1 MTTFLDRWNLQPQER
16 RLVVIVA
23 AILFG
28 MLNLWFVWPHF
39 KDWQMVKDAR
49 EQVQTKPGRY
59 TNEVARVP
67 EYQRR
72 LKVLEKLGS
81 PVIPSEQTLDLLRS
95 VQTLAKLKGVRIDS
109 QGQPTPVKD
118 KETGN
123 TNSFFEKLS
132 MNIRVTTGETELV
145 DFLYELG
152 EGNSMIRVGD
162 MTLSPAPGANPTN
175 LSGTITLVA
184 SYQKANTAKP
194 NVARKA
200 SPSSPP
206 KLAANVASKTSTNTA
221 GKVSSN
227 KTSSLFPKI
236 SAKAPTNIVMKG
248 STNQAAKAP
257 ATTAKKP

>member
-39 KDWQMVKDAR
+39 KDWQQVKDAR
-49 EQVQTKPGRY
+49 EQSQRKLGRY
-59 TNEVARVP
+59 TNEVAHVP
-67 EYQRR
+67 EYQRK
-72 LKVLEKLGS
+72 LQVLEKQGS
-81 PVIPSEQTLDLLRS
+81 TVIPSEQTLDFYRA
-95 VQTLAKLKGVRIDS
+95 VQTLAKLKGVRIDQ
-109 QGQPTPVKD
+109 QGQPTPA
-118 KETGN
+118 KETTGN
-123 TNSFFEKLS
+123 TNSFFEKLTL
-132 MNIRVTTGETELV
+132 NIRVTTGESELV

-152 EGNSMIRVGD
+152 EGNSMIRVAD
-162 MTLSPAPGANPTN
+162 MRLGPAPGANPTN
-175 LSGTITLVA
+175 LSGTIILVA
-184 SYQKANTAKP
+184 SYQKTNAFKG
-194 NVARKA
+194 NVASKA
-200 SPSSPP
+200 SPPSPP
-206 KLAANVASKTSTNTA
+206 SLAASKTSTNTA

-248 STNQAAKAP
+248 STNQAAKVP

>member
-39 KDWQMVKDAR
+39 KDWQHVKDGR
-49 EQVQTKPGRY
+49 EEAQRKLERY

-81 PVIPSEQTLDLLRS
+81 PVIPSEQTLDFYRS
-95 VQTLAKLKGVRIDS
+95 VQTLAKLKGVRIDQ
-109 QGQPTPVKD
+109 QGQPTAVR
-118 KETGN
+118 ETTGN
-123 TNSFFEKLS
+123 TNSFFEKLLL
-132 MNIRVTTGETELV
+132 NIVVTTGESELV

-152 EGNSMIRVGD
+152 DGNSMIRVAD
-162 MTLSPAPGANPTN
+162 MTLNPAPGANPTN
-175 LSGTITLVA
+175 LSGRITLVA
-184 SYQKANTAKP
+184 SYQKTNVFKGNVVSKPSTPTPANQAA
-194 NVARKA
+194 N
-200 SPSSPP
+200 
-206 KLAANVASKTSTNTA
+206 LAAKTSTNTA

-248 STNQAAKAP
+248 STNQAAKVP

>member
-39 KDWQMVKDAR
+39 KDWQQVKDGR
-49 EQVQTKPGRY
+49 EQAQRKLGRY

-67 EYQRR
+67 EYERK

-81 PVIPSEQTLDLLRS
+81 PVIPSEQTLDFYRA
-95 VQTLAKLKGVRIDS
+95 VQTLGKLKGVRIDQ
-109 QGQPTPVKD
+109 QGQPTAVK
-118 KETGN
+118 ETTGN
-123 TNSFFEKLS
+123 TNSFFEKLTL
-132 MNIRVTTGETELV
+132 NIRVTTGESELV

-152 EGNSMIRVGD
+152 EGNSMIRVAD
-162 MTLSPAPGANPTN
+162 MRLNPAPGANPTN

-184 SYQKANTAKP
+184 SYQKTNAFKG
-194 NVARKA
+194 NVASKA
-200 SPSSPP
+200 SPPSPP
-206 KLAANVASKTSTNTA
+206 NLAANLASKTSTNTA
-221 GKVSSN
+221 SKVSSN
-227 KTSSLFPKI
+227 KTSNLFPKI
-236 SAKAPTNIVMKG
+236 STKAPTNIVMKG

>member
-23 AILFG
+23 AILFA

-39 KDWQMVKDAR
+39 KDWQQVKDTR
-49 EQVQTKPGRY
+49 EQAQLKLGRY
-59 TNEVARVP
+59 TNEVAHVP
-67 EYQRR
+67 EYERR

-81 PVIPSEQTLDLLRS
+81 PVIPSEQTLDFYRA
-95 VQTLAKLKGVRIDS
+95 VQTLAKLKGVRIDQ
-109 QGQPTPVKD
+109 QGQPTPAKD
-118 KETGN
+118 KEAGN

-132 MNIRVTTGETELV
+132 LTIRVTTGESELV

-152 EGNSMIRVGD
+152 EGNSMIRVAD
-162 MTLSPAPGANPTN
+162 MRLGPAPGANPTN
-175 LSGTITLVA
+175 LSGGITLIA
-184 SYQKANTAKP
+184 SYQKTNAFKG
-194 NVARKA
+194 NVASKA
-200 SPSSPP
+200 SPPSPP
-206 KLAANVASKTSTNTA
+206 NLAANLASKTSTNTA
-221 GKVSSN
+221 SKVSSN

-248 STNQAAKAP
+248 STNQAAKVP

>member
-39 KDWQMVKDAR
+39 KDWQQVKDAR
-49 EQVQTKPGRY
+49 EQTQTKLGRY

-67 EYQRR
+67 EYERR
-72 LKVLEKLGS
+72 LKMLEKLGS
-81 PVIPSEQTLDLLRS
+81 PVIPSEQTLDFYRS
-95 VQTLAKLKGVRIDS
+95 VQTLAKLKGVRIDQ
-109 QGQPTPVKD
+109 QGQPTPV

-132 MNIRVTTGETELV
+132 LNIRVTTGESELV

-162 MTLSPAPGANPTN
+162 MTLGPAPGANPTN
-175 LSGTITLVA
+175 LSGGITLVA
-184 SYQKANTAKP
+184 SYQKANAFKP
-194 NVARKA
+194 AVASKT
-200 SPSSPP
+200 SPPAPP
-206 KLAANVASKTSTNTA
+206 KLAANVASKTPTNMP

-236 SAKAPTNIVMKG
+236 SANASTNIVMKG
-248 STNQAAKAP
+248 STNQAGKAA